1 MKYSASI
8 CRNAFEAHLIF
19 IILILIAF
27 RPGQT
32 SLEENRELIDGITG
46 FEDSVRKCE
55 YRPLTQHV
63 GQHATTPNTNSW
75 FN

>member
-1 MKYSASI
+1 MLRLFWFSRADVCFLSS
-8 CRNAFEAHLIF
+8 LS
-19 IILILIAF
+19 

-63 GQHATTPNTNSW
+63 GQHATTLNTNSW

>member
-1 MKYSASI
+1 MLRFFWFSRADVCFLSS
-8 CRNAFEAHLIF
+8 LS
-19 IILILIAF
+19 

-63 GQHATTPNTNSW
+63 GQHATTLNTNRW